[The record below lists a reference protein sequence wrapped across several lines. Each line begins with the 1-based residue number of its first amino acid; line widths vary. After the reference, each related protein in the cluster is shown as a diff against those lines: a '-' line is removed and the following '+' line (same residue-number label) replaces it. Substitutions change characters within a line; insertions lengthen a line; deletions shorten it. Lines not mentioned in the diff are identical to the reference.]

1 MNARFSLPNDPAA
14 IERAAEIVDVL
25 LISWRC
31 LDPGER
37 AQAESVV
44 SESVERIR
52 TEPAPVITI
61 GMRHRSGTLHLSVG
75 AYEDRGLRPIREEKA
90 TTPASLCDDAAAPSA
105 PRKRLARPTYPT
117 DAADS
122 PPANH
127 DAGPPNQSIVT
138 LADLAQRVEE
148 SPWFIRRRVASG
160 TLPAPDGVDE
170 AGEPVWYAATLDGW
184 SDPTDQS
191 QVAEP

>member
-31 LDPGER
+31 IDAGER
-37 AQAESVV
+37 AQAASVV

-61 GMRHRSGTLHLSVG
+61 GMRHRSGTLHVSVG

-90 TTPASLCDDAAAPSA
+90 TTPASLCDDATAPSV
-105 PRKRLARPTYPT
+105 PRKRLASPTQPS
-117 DAADS
+117 DVADS
-122 PPANH
+122 PSANH
-127 DAGPPNQSIVT
+127 RAGPPNESIVT
-138 LADLAQRVEE
+138 LTDLAQRVEE

-160 TLPAPDGVDE
+160 TLPGPDGVDE
-170 AGEPVWYAATLDGW
+170 AGEPIWYAATIEDW

-191 QVAEP
+191 QVDEP